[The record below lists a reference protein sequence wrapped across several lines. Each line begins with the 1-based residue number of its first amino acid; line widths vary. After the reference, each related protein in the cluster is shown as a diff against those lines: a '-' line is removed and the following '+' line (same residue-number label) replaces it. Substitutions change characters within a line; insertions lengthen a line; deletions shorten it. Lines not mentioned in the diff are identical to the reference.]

1 MTSENP
7 SCNENGR
14 KKGCIE
20 VMKDLW
26 NDRGYGHLE
35 FKSQN
40 LRDQASRLE
49 KMQERAVDNNTT
61 NIRAIDI
68 DERDLGRHH
77 V

>member
-1 MTSENP
+1 MDTLS
-7 SCNENGR
+7 
-14 KKGCIE
+14 
-20 VMKDLW
+20 
-26 NDRGYGHLE
+26 
-35 FKSQN
+35 